1 MMRLL
6 ALAVVILMKPVA
18 RIFDGRLSALRRRLV
33 RWARED
39 QRQREQDRGPGQGSR
54 G

>member
-6 ALAVVILMKPVA
+6 ALAAVILMRPVA
-18 RIFDGRLSALRRRLV
+18 RLFNGRLSALRRRWV

-39 QRQREQDRGPGQGSR
+39 QRQRKHDPGPGQGSR